1 MYYLLAEK
9 LFPSPLLLTAR
20 AKGARF
26 LASRSPPRA
35 NTEEPRVGGGAE
47 GWGGGADRGGGAI
60 EVFV

>member
-9 LFPSPLLLTAR
+9 LFPPPLLLTAR
-20 AKGARF
+20 AKGGRF
-26 LASRSPPRA
+26 LASRSPPCA

-47 GWGGGADRGGGAI
+47 GWRGGADRVGGAI